1 MSLFAATLART
12 LGQAA
17 AHGVGGLASLTPAGA
32 SAPRPAHPRQSRGGP
47 PPCTPCAAAQMVRDA
62 SKKYGVR

>member
-17 AHGVGGLASLTPAGA
+17 AHGVGGIASLTPNGA
-32 SAPRPAHPRQSRGGP
+32 PSPTPRRAPQRGGP

-62 SKKYGVR
+62 QKKYGVR